1 MAPPSRVGPKSAR
14 GLMSAR
20 ILIAYCGELSEVA
33 EALAEGAAP
42 HSREVR
48 IAELDVLL
56 RDDGKAA
63 LRELELCDGV
73 ALGTPGDAGAPAAEV
88 MRLLELTERLW
99 ASGRLHD
106 KVVTVF
112 TDRPQIPAADA
123 VIFPIYSALYH
134 WGAIVVGPRDF
145 ELPHAGEPDARLTAA
160 RYRGRRL
167 ARLAGTLADERA
179 ALTRVQL

>member
-1 MAPPSRVGPKSAR
+1 
-14 GLMSAR
+14 MSAR
-20 ILIAYCGELSEVA
+20 ILIAYCGDLSEIA
-33 EALAEGAAP
+33 EALAEGARP

-48 IAELDVLL
+48 IAELDILL
-56 RDDGKAA
+56 RDDGRAA

-88 MRLLELTERLW
+88 MRLLELTERWW

-112 TDRPQIPAADA
+112 TDRPQVPASDE

-134 WGAIVVGPRDF
+134 RGAIVVGPRDF
-145 ELPHAGEPDARLTAA
+145 ELPGVGEPDARLAAA

-167 ARLAGTLADERA
+167 ARLAGALAAQRA
-179 ALTRVQL
+179 ALAQVQL

>member
-1 MAPPSRVGPKSAR
+1 
-14 GLMSAR
+14 MSAR
-20 ILIAYCGELSEVA
+20 ILIAYCGDMSEVA
-33 EALAEGAAP
+33 DAFAEGARP
-42 HSREVR
+42 HAGQTR

-56 RDDGKAA
+56 QDEGKAG
-63 LRELELCDGV
+63 LRELQRSDAV

-88 MRLLELTERLW
+88 MRLLELSEPLW

-112 TDRPQIPAADA
+112 TEQPQIPTADE

-134 WGAIVVGPRDF
+134 WGAVVVGPRDF
-145 ELPHAGEPDARLTAA
+145 ELPGVATPDARLTAA

-167 ARLAGTLADERA
+167 ARLARALAAERA
-179 ALTRVQL
+179 ALDQVQL